1 MVTASVCEIC
11 MGNSCHMKGKG
22 LRAPPGCPGRAA
34 QSLVLPE
41 QTSVR
46 GRSAATPS
54 AQEWL
59 EPSEAHR

>member
-1 MVTASVCEIC
+1 
-11 MGNSCHMKGKG
+11 MKGKG